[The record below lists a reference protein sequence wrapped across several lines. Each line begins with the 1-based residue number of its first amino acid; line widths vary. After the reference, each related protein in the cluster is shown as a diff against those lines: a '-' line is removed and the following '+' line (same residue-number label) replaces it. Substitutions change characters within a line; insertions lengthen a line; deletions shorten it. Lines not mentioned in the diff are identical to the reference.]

1 MPTMSS
7 AMSSVGAGS
16 SSSAQAGGAPV
27 PGAKTTT
34 CTHAPVPGAKTTT
47 CKQCFDVCNIVG
59 SKPVGK
65 DPLVRLEDVCVINR
79 RNMERRVARRDDP
92 RDQLRLFWKALL
104 GDKQ

>member
-1 MPTMSS
+1 MSS

-16 SSSAQAGGAPV
+16 SSSAQAGG
-27 PGAKTTT
+27 
-34 CTHAPVPGAKTTT
+34 APVPGAKTTT